1 MGEERMLKSLILCIN
16 NKKIEAHIQLGF
28 KKSGYNVLIC
38 EDGNS
43 LIRLAHTRHID
54 LVIVDEELRGLRAID
69 VVNIIYT
76 EKICPVLIVANDF
89 RNDYIDW
96 IEKGWIYGSVH
107 LPMNQV
113 ELLNIVKGA
122 IINGER
128 MLLLDREN
136 EKLRKQLAE
145 RKIIE
150 KAKSILIEK
159 KSCTEEDAY
168 TYIRKISMNKGVS
181 MEKIAEAI
189 IKSLD
194 SSR

>member
-1 MGEERMLKSLILCIN
+1 MLKSLILCIN
-16 NKKIEAHIQLGF
+16 NKKLEAHIQLGL
-28 KKSGYNVLIC
+28 KKSGYNVLTC

-113 ELLNIVKGA
+113 ELLKIVKGA
-122 IINGER
+122 IANGER
-128 MLLLDREN
+128 MLLLDREI
-136 EKLRKQLAE
+136 EKLKKQLAE

-150 KAKSILIEK
+150 KAKSILMEK
-159 KSCTEEDAY
+159 KSCTEEGAY

-189 IKSLD
+189 IKSLK
-194 SSR
+194 SKK

>member
-1 MGEERMLKSLILCIN
+1 MLKSLIMCIN
-16 NKKIEAHIQLGF
+16 NKKIEANVQLSL
-28 KKSGYNVLIC
+28 KKSGYNVLTC

-113 ELLNIVKGA
+113 ELLKIVKGA
-122 IINGER
+122 IANGER
-128 MLLLDREN
+128 MLLLDREI
-136 EKLRKQLAE
+136 EKLKKQLAE

-150 KAKSILIEK
+150 KAKSILMEK
-159 KSCTEEDAY
+159 KSCTEEGAY
-168 TYIRKISMNKGVS
+168 TYIRKISMNKGVP

-189 IKSLD
+189 IRSLKSKK
-194 SSR
+194 

>member
-1 MGEERMLKSLILCIN
+1 
-16 NKKIEAHIQLGF
+16 
-28 KKSGYNVLIC
+28 
-38 EDGNS
+38 
-43 LIRLAHTRHID
+43 
-54 LVIVDEELRGLRAID
+54 
-69 VVNIIYT
+69 
-76 EKICPVLIVANDF
+76 
-89 RNDYIDW
+89 
-96 IEKGWIYGSVH
+96 
-107 LPMNQV
+107 
-113 ELLNIVKGA
+113 
-122 IINGER
+122 
-128 MLLLDREN
+128 MLLLDREI
-136 EKLRKQLAE
+136 EKLKKQLAE